1 MTLASVDQ
9 MFTGAA
15 KRRYKTVTL
24 PVAGFTLR
32 LQSLTEKDYANYQ
45 AFFLDKHGKPVPDRL
60 KQASRI
66 FISMCVVDAEG
77 NRIITGDY
85 VAKLA
90 DWDAADA
97 AFLYSECSKHAGI
110 SQEDIEGLVKNCEQ
124 TQENSTPIG

>member
-9 MFTGAA
+9 MFSGAA

-77 NRIITGDY
+77 NRITSPSWPIGTRPMRHSY
-85 VAKLA
+85 TAS
-90 DWDAADA
+90 AA
-97 AFLYSECSKHAGI
+97 
-110 SQEDIEGLVKNCEQ
+110 
-124 TQENSTPIG
+124 STPESAKRTSRGW